1 MDESTNKRIRKGF
14 THRLN
19 RGTDLLRMT
28 DNPFGIQDDLDIK
41 GGYIRLPV
49 GSEAITTIWRVI
61 FELAGPE
68 HFGLL
73 PLEIVSDVVIG
84 RGYMGE
90 NAPELDLDALD
101 AFQLGVSRR
110 HALLRPSPNHL
121 YLIDLGSSNG
131 TLVNGYPLGTG
142 IAQSLAEQTHISLG
156 KLNMSILLLQP
167 IPCKESLPGCPEDRP
182 LPPGSDAAEADL
194 PGTDKLENR

>member
-1 MDESTNKRIRKGF
+1 VDESTSNRIRKGL
-14 THRLN
+14 THQLN

-49 GSEAITTIWRVI
+49 GGEAITTIWRVI

-68 HFGLL
+68 HFGML

-84 RGYMGE
+84 RGHMGE

-142 IAQSLAEQTHISLG
+142 IAQSLAEHTHISLG
-156 KLNMSILLLQP
+156 KLNMSILLLKP
-167 IPCKESLPGCPEDRP
+167 IPCKESLPGCPDDRP
-182 LPPGSDAAEADL
+182 LPPGSDAAEDDL
-194 PGTDKLENR
+194 PGTNQLE

>member
-1 MDESTNKRIRKGF
+1 MDDSARRARKWM
-14 THRLN
+14 THQLN

-28 DNPFGIQDDLDIK
+28 DSPFGIQDDPDVR
-41 GGYIRLPV
+41 GGFIRLPV
-49 GSEAITTIWRVI
+49 GCEATSTIWRVI

-68 HFGLL
+68 HFGML
-73 PLEIVSDVVIG
+73 PLEIVADVVIG
-84 RGYMGE
+84 RGHMGD
-90 NAPELDLDALD
+90 NAPELDLNALD

-142 IAQSLAEQTHISLG
+142 IAQSLAEHTHISLG
-156 KLNMSILLLQP
+156 KLNMNIVQLQP
-167 IPCKESLPGCPEDRP
+167 VPCEAELPGCPDDRP
-182 LPPGSDAAEADL
+182 LPPGSDAAEDNL
-194 PGTDKLENR
+194 PGTDRLEDR